1 MTLLSA
7 LPVVPSSVSPRQVP
21 QHGCHRG
28 AAGPT
33 QGQGQQ
39 REDGGRH
46 LARSHGSRPAGGER
60 RPHPLSGRQ
69 GQART
74 GERLSRSR
82 SPQGRV
88 GGQEARPALVGAGAG
103 SGHTHT
109 HMTHANTH
117 THTRTHAHAHTNIY
131 THIHTHTHTHTH
143 TRTHAR
149 THASTQTQKHTRK
162 HTHTHTHKH
171 TYTHTH
177 VLTLTCTLHTQ

>member
-117 THTRTHAHAHTNIY
+117 THTRTHARTHAHAHT
-131 THIHTHTHTHTH
+131 HKHKHKHKHMHTHTHTHAC
-143 TRTHAR
+143 THAR
-149 THASTQTQKHTRK
+149 TPARKHRSTHASTHIR
-162 HTHTHTHKH
+162 THTSIH
-171 TYTHTH
+171 
-177 VLTLTCTLHTQ
+177 TLTHMYLH